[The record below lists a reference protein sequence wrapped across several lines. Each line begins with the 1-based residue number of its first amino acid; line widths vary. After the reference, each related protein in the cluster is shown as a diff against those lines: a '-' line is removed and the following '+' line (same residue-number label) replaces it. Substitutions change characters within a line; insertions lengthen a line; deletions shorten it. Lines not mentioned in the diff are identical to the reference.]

1 MKAFSVTSISADSLD
16 FPRRLTQSSRALVMS
31 SRTAADDFDASRLH
45 EDLFERSSRPYD
57 EEIGIAPEVN
67 SLALSASEEQDISVI
82 NISASPLQYNED
94 TFEKED
100 DIADYKSDFV
110 YTIQRKNLGG
120 VAADDDVEVLLGTAM
135 FSPSAT
141 GNLTGCKDEAGEF
154 GFSASSNTYS
164 SLLVTVP
171 AEVGPLSSSPS
182 SSILSWIDGRAPVDM
197 IELSRALEVFVSAVR
212 LEPIKNSDLS
222 LACRFLGATSTLSS
236 SLSTNGVV
244 VQQLNSF
251 AHMKFDKAAC
261 TELSS
266 EIMNE
271 GEDLSLELLLVE
283 LVGEDTKILGSA
295 VVNLWVMI
303 EDSCNI
309 MRQEVNFL
317 STDGSGE
324 MLGVVVVDVKGYH
337 LLQDCA

>member
-1 MKAFSVTSISADSLD
+1 
-16 FPRRLTQSSRALVMS
+16 LTQTARASKIS
-31 SRTAADDFDASRLH
+31 SRTASEDLEASRLH

-57 EEIGIAPEVN
+57 EEIGIAAEMN

-100 DIADYKSDFV
+100 ISVEYTSDFE

-120 VAADDDVEVLLGTAM
+120 VTADDDVEVLLGTAM

-141 GNLTGCKDEAGEF
+141 GNLTEWKDEAGEF
-154 GFSASSNTYS
+154 GSSATSYTHS
-164 SLLVTVP
+164 SLLV
-171 AEVGPLSSSPS
+171 AGSEKVGLINSIQSSSV
-182 SSILSWIDGRAPVDM
+182 LSWVDGRAPVDM

-212 LEPIKNSDLS
+212 LEPIKTSDLS
-222 LACRFLGATSTLSS
+222 LACRFLGVSSTLSS
-236 SLSTNGVV
+236 SLSENSRV

-251 AHMKFDKAAC
+251 AHMKFDKVAC
-261 TELSS
+261 TELST

-271 GEDLSLELLLVE
+271 GEDLSLELLLIGV
-283 LVGEDTKILGSA
+283 VGEDTKILGSA

-309 MRQEVNFL
+309 MRQEVNVL
-317 STDGSGE
+317 STDGSGK